1 MKYFIISL
9 FFIATFISAQWS
21 TDPAAPQSLG
31 SGVQAQV
38 AATSDGGVYVAW
50 LSNGNYHVYLQRMNS
65 LGEPQLGDNG
75 MVVSDNAN
83 ASWIAVYHLN
93 LAVDSEDN
101 AIITTVDQRTGVW
114 EVYAWKIAPD
124 GSMLWG
130 DDGVALTTASTSN
143 MSPRLTVLPDN
154 SVVVTCTHNDNTV
167 FFQRISATGALLWG
181 TGILIADNNANLLSP
196 QPIVSGN
203 GDVLIQWVRQTGP
216 VWAADSELYLQK
228 YDYDGNPQWSNPIV
242 AAGPVVFPMGNWS
255 QQSVADAD
263 SGSFSAWTE
272 MSGNAQSAVV
282 QHISGDGALSWT
294 GGVDLSAN
302 SSNFRMSPQ
311 LTVADDTQELMAVWR
326 EANGSQSQRGVY
338 AQCLDSSGNRLWG
351 ANGTAVVGLNSNY
364 DYLDLSVAGF
374 GDDLIA
380 AYIEQSVTM
389 NGDIYAA
396 RLDADGNYVWTGGA
410 ATVTNSG
417 SPKSDMMTGK
427 GPNCLFIAWT
437 ENGSVYAHCLLEDGT
452 LGAPDAG
459 GVLLVPSA
467 EYPTIQVAIDS
478 ASDGDMVLVADGI
491 YTGTG
496 NKELTW
502 NGNEKHITV
511 MSANGPDSCIIDLEG
526 SGRAFTFISGL
537 GDDAI
542 WITPEDVIAGFTIR
556 NGSSS
561 SYGGAIYCYYG
572 YQNDVSPTISN
583 CVFKNNTAD
592 YGGAI
597 TIDGGSSTI
606 TNCVFDSNSAD
617 YGGAVYI
624 GSAGGDSGPL
634 FQNCT
639 FLDNSADLHW
649 NGQGGAFY
657 LSNIST
663 SANCRIWNNNF
674 NGNSAPNGG
683 AIYFST
689 SSPDV
694 TENLFTNNS
703 ASTNGSV
710 LYIFNYYGPTI
721 SNCTIANNTGPE
733 AVYCYGFNG
742 TVEPVF
748 VNTIVRDDSSAFAFD
763 DTSQA
768 NPTISYC
775 NLEGGFPITGTDGGG
790 NIDADPLFCNPDS
803 GDYTLASNSPCIGSG
818 ENGANM
824 GAFGV
829 GCDAIFTPPELVINE
844 FLASNEACCI
854 DSSGDYDD
862 YIEIYNYG
870 DEAVDIGGLFI
881 TDEIGNYD
889 DYYQIPAGNDST
901 IIEPGD
907 FLLLWADKES
917 EQGVLH
923 VEIKLSSDGE
933 KIGLFMPDSTTVVDT
948 LTFGEQSDD
957 ISYGRYPDGSDT
969 WQLMNPTPGAA
980 NTQELSLDEALLIP
994 EVFVLRQNY
1003 PNPFNPITTLRYD
1016 LPEQANVNI
1025 IIYDMLGRQ
1034 VKSLINQTQDAG
1046 FKSVLW
1052 NATNDNDKP
1061 VSAGVYLYQI
1071 QAGEFVQTRKM
1082 VLLK

>member
-1 MKYFIISL
+1 
-9 FFIATFISAQWS
+9 
-21 TDPAAPQSLG
+21 
-31 SGVQAQV
+31 
-38 AATSDGGVYVAW
+38 
-50 LSNGNYHVYLQRMNS
+50 
-65 LGEPQLGDNG
+65 
-75 MVVSDNAN
+75 
-83 ASWIAVYHLN
+83 
-93 LAVDSEDN
+93 
-101 AIITTVDQRTGVW
+101 
-114 EVYAWKIAPD
+114 
-124 GSMLWG
+124 MLWG

-167 FFQRISATGALLWG
+167 FFQRISAAGALLWG

-294 GGVDLSAN
+294 GSVDLSAN

-338 AQCLDSSGNRLWG
+338 AQRLDSSGNRLWG

-380 AYIEQSVTM
+380 AYIEQSVNM

-427 GPNCLFIAWT
+427 GLGCLFIAWT
-437 ENGSVYAHCLLEDGT
+437 ENGSVYTHCLLEDGT

-459 GVLLVPSA
+459 GVLLVPS
-467 EYPTIQVAIDS
+467 EYPTIQAAIDS

-542 WITPEDVIAGFTIR
+542 WITPEDVIEGFTIS

-583 CVFKNNTAD
+583 CVFKNNTAV

-703 ASTNGSV
+703 ASTNAST
-710 LYIFNYYGPTI
+710 LYIYNYYGPTI

-775 NLEGGFPITGTDGGG
+775 NLEGGFPITGTVGGG

-803 GDYTLASNSPCIGSG
+803 GDYTLAENSPCVGTG
-818 ENGANM
+818 EDGANM
-824 GAFGV
+824 GTYGV
-829 GCDAIFTPPELVINE
+829 GCGPYNFTPTE
-844 FLASNEACCI
+844 FSLTEPSNNTAIMIDASNVDNGSITFSWDE
-854 DSSGDYDD
+854 SSDANDD
-862 YIEIYNYG
+862 LLLYLMR
-870 DEAVDIGGLFI
+870 AASA
-881 TDEIGNYD
+881 EIGNHGLDTNATSFSVAYAD
-889 DYYQIPAGNDST
+889 
-901 IIEPGD
+901 IIED
-907 FLLLWADKES
+907 MIENNVTVATLEWT
-917 EQGVLH
+917 VH
-923 VEIKLSSDGE
+923 VTDG
-933 KIGLFMPDSTTVVDT
+933 IDT
-948 LTFGEQSDD
+948 LEANNAPFTVTIDGGYAMSVYLESLL
-957 ISYGRYPDGSDT
+957 PDKF
-969 WQLMNPTPGAA
+969 A
-980 NTQELSLDEALLIP
+980 
-994 EVFVLRQNY
+994 FHQNF
-1003 PNPFNPITTLRYD
+1003 PNPFNPVTTLRYD
-1016 LPEQANVNI
+1016 LPENSFVNVT
-1025 IIYDMLGRQ
+1025 IYDMLGRGIRTL
-1034 VKSLINQTQDAG
+1034 VNTTQDAG
-1046 FKSVLW
+1046 FKSVIW
-1052 NATNDNDKP
+1052 NATNDFGKP

-1071 QAGEFVQTRKM
+1071 QAGDFIQTKKM

>member
-1 MKYFIISL
+1 MKRIIICLFFIISV
-9 FFIATFISAQWS
+9 TSAQWS

-31 SGVQAQV
+31 SGVYAQV

-50 LSNGNYHVYLQRMNS
+50 LSDGNYHVYLQRMNA

-75 MVVSDNAN
+75 MVVSDNTN

-167 FFQRISATGALLWG
+167 FFQRISAAGALLWG

-294 GGVDLSAN
+294 GSVDLSAN

-338 AQCLDSSGNRLWG
+338 AQRLDSSGNRLWG

-380 AYIEQSVTM
+380 AYIEQSVNM

-427 GPNCLFIAWT
+427 GLGCLFIAWT
-437 ENGSVYAHCLLEDGT
+437 ENGSVYTHCLLEDGT

-459 GVLLVPSA
+459 GVLLVPS
-467 EYPTIQVAIDS
+467 EYPTIQAAIDS

-542 WITPEDVIAGFTIR
+542 WITPEDVIEGFTIS

-583 CVFKNNTAD
+583 CVFKNNTAV

-703 ASTNGSV
+703 ASTNAST
-710 LYIFNYYGPTI
+710 LYIYNYYGPTI
-721 SNCTIANNTGPE
+721 SNCTITNNTGPE

-790 NIDADPLFCNPDS
+790 NIDADPLFCDPDS
-803 GDYTLASNSPCIGSG
+803 GDFTLAENSPCVGTG
-818 ENGANM
+818 EDGANM
-824 GAFGV
+824 GTYGV
-829 GCDAIFTPPELVINE
+829 GCGPYNFTPTE
-844 FLASNEACCI
+844 FSLTEPSNNTAIMIDASNVDNGSITFSWDE
-854 DSSGDYDD
+854 SSDANDD
-862 YIEIYNYG
+862 LLLYLMR
-870 DEAVDIGGLFI
+870 AASA
-881 TDEIGNYD
+881 EIGNHGLDTNATSFSVAYAD
-889 DYYQIPAGNDST
+889 
-901 IIEPGD
+901 IIED
-907 FLLLWADKES
+907 MIENNVTVATLEWT
-917 EQGVLH
+917 VH
-923 VEIKLSSDGE
+923 VTDG
-933 KIGLFMPDSTTVVDT
+933 IDT
-948 LTFGEQSDD
+948 LEANNAPFTVTIDGGYAMSVYLESLL
-957 ISYGRYPDGSDT
+957 PDKF
-969 WQLMNPTPGAA
+969 A
-980 NTQELSLDEALLIP
+980 
-994 EVFVLRQNY
+994 FHQNF
-1003 PNPFNPITTLRYD
+1003 PNPFNPVTTLRYD
-1016 LPEQANVNI
+1016 LPENSFVNVT
-1025 IIYDMLGRQ
+1025 IYDMLGRGIRTL
-1034 VKSLINQTQDAG
+1034 VNTTQDAG
-1046 FKSVLW
+1046 FKSVIW
-1052 NATNDNDKP
+1052 NATNDFGKP

-1071 QAGEFVQTRKM
+1071 QAGDFIQTKKM

>member
-1 MKYFIISL
+1 MKRIIICLFFIISV
-9 FFIATFISAQWS
+9 TSAQWS

-31 SGVQAQV
+31 SGVYAQV

-50 LSNGNYHVYLQRMNS
+50 LSDGNYHVYLQRMNA

-75 MVVSDNAN
+75 MVVSDNTN

-167 FFQRISATGALLWG
+167 FFQRISAAGALLWG

-294 GGVDLSAN
+294 GSVDLSAN

-338 AQCLDSSGNRLWG
+338 AQRLDSSGNRLWG

-380 AYIEQSVTM
+380 AYIEQSVNM

-427 GPNCLFIAWT
+427 GLGCLFIAWT
-437 ENGSVYAHCLLEDGT
+437 ENGSVYTHCLLEDGT

-459 GVLLVPSA
+459 GVLLVPS
-467 EYPTIQVAIDS
+467 EYPTIQAAIDS

-542 WITPEDVIAGFTIR
+542 WITPEDVIEGFTIS

-583 CVFKNNTAD
+583 CVFKNNTAV

-703 ASTNGSV
+703 ASTNAST
-710 LYIFNYYGPTI
+710 LYIYNYYGPTI

-790 NIDADPLFCNPDS
+790 NIDADPLFCDPDS
-803 GDYTLASNSPCIGSG
+803 GDFTLAENSPCVGTG
-818 ENGANM
+818 EDGANM
-824 GAFGV
+824 GTYGV
-829 GCDAIFTPPELVINE
+829 GCGPYNFTPTE
-844 FLASNEACCI
+844 FSLTEPSNNTAIMIDASNVDNGSITFSWDE
-854 DSSGDYDD
+854 SSDANDD
-862 YIEIYNYG
+862 LLLYLMR
-870 DEAVDIGGLFI
+870 AASA
-881 TDEIGNYD
+881 EIGNHGLDTNATSFSVAYAD
-889 DYYQIPAGNDST
+889 
-901 IIEPGD
+901 IIED
-907 FLLLWADKES
+907 MIENNVTVATLEWT
-917 EQGVLH
+917 VH
-923 VEIKLSSDGE
+923 VTDG
-933 KIGLFMPDSTTVVDT
+933 IDT
-948 LTFGEQSDD
+948 LEANNAPFTVTIDGGYAMSVYLESLL
-957 ISYGRYPDGSDT
+957 PDKF
-969 WQLMNPTPGAA
+969 
-980 NTQELSLDEALLIP
+980 ALH
-994 EVFVLRQNY
+994 QNY
-1003 PNPFNPITTLRYD
+1003 PNPFNPITTLLYD
-1016 LPEQANVNI
+1016 LPENSFVNVT
-1025 IIYDMLGRQ
+1025 IYDMLGRGIRTL
-1034 VKSLINQTQDAG
+1034 VNTTQDAG
-1046 FKSVLW
+1046 FKSVIW
-1052 NATNDNDKP
+1052 NATNDFGKP

-1071 QAGEFVQTRKM
+1071 QAGDFIQTKKM

>member
-1 MKYFIISL
+1 MKRIIICLFFIISV
-9 FFIATFISAQWS
+9 TSAQWS

-31 SGVQAQV
+31 SGVYAQV

-50 LSNGNYHVYLQRMNS
+50 LSDGNYHVYLQRMNA

-167 FFQRISATGALLWG
+167 FFQRISAAGALLWG

-294 GGVDLSAN
+294 GSVDLSAN

-338 AQCLDSSGNRLWG
+338 AQRLDSSGNRLWG

-380 AYIEQSVTM
+380 AYIEQSVNM

-427 GPNCLFIAWT
+427 GLGCLFIAWT
-437 ENGSVYAHCLLEDGT
+437 ENGSVYTHCLLEDGT

-459 GVLLVPSA
+459 GVLLVPS
-467 EYPTIQVAIDS
+467 EYPTIQAAIDS

-775 NLEGGFPITGTDGGG
+775 NLEGGFPITGTVGGG

-803 GDYTLASNSPCIGSG
+803 GDYTLAENSPCVGTG
-818 ENGANM
+818 EDGANM
-824 GAFGV
+824 GTYGV
-829 GCDAIFTPPELVINE
+829 GCGPYNFTPTE
-844 FLASNEACCI
+844 FSLTEPSNNTAIMIDASNVDNGSITFSWDE
-854 DSSGDYDD
+854 SSDANDD
-862 YIEIYNYG
+862 LLLYLMR
-870 DEAVDIGGLFI
+870 AASA
-881 TDEIGNYD
+881 EIGNHGLDTNATSFSVAYAD
-889 DYYQIPAGNDST
+889 
-901 IIEPGD
+901 IIED
-907 FLLLWADKES
+907 MIENNVTVATLEWT
-917 EQGVLH
+917 VH
-923 VEIKLSSDGE
+923 VTDG
-933 KIGLFMPDSTTVVDT
+933 IDT
-948 LTFGEQSDD
+948 LEANNAPFTVTIDGGYAMSVYLESLL
-957 ISYGRYPDGSDT
+957 PDKF
-969 WQLMNPTPGAA
+969 A
-980 NTQELSLDEALLIP
+980 
-994 EVFVLRQNY
+994 FHQNF
-1003 PNPFNPITTLRYD
+1003 PNPFNPVTTLRYD
-1016 LPEQANVNI
+1016 LPENSFVNVT
-1025 IIYDMLGRQ
+1025 IYDMLGRGIRTL
-1034 VKSLINQTQDAG
+1034 VNTTQDAG
-1046 FKSVLW
+1046 FKSVIW
-1052 NATNDNDKP
+1052 NATNDFGKP

-1071 QAGEFVQTRKM
+1071 QAGDFIQTKKM

>member
-1 MKYFIISL
+1 MKRIIICLFFIISV
-9 FFIATFISAQWS
+9 TSAQWS

-31 SGVQAQV
+31 SGVYAQV

-50 LSNGNYHVYLQRMNS
+50 LSDGNYHVYLQRMNA

-294 GGVDLSAN
+294 GSVDLSAN

-338 AQCLDSSGNRLWG
+338 AQRLDSSGNRLWG

-380 AYIEQSVTM
+380 AYIEQSVNM

-427 GPNCLFIAWT
+427 GLGCLFIAWT
-437 ENGSVYAHCLLEDGT
+437 ENGSVYTHCLLEDGT

-459 GVLLVPSA
+459 GVLLVPS
-467 EYPTIQVAIDS
+467 EYPTIQAAIDS

-542 WITPEDVIAGFTIR
+542 WITPEDVIEGFTIS

-775 NLEGGFPITGTDGGG
+775 NLEGGFPITGTVGGG

-803 GDYTLASNSPCIGSG
+803 GDYTLAENSPCVGTG
-818 ENGANM
+818 EDGANM
-824 GAFGV
+824 GTYGV
-829 GCDAIFTPPELVINE
+829 GCGPYNFTPTE
-844 FLASNEACCI
+844 FSLTEPSNNTAIMIDASNVDNGSITFSWDE
-854 DSSGDYDD
+854 SSDANDD
-862 YIEIYNYG
+862 LLLYLMR
-870 DEAVDIGGLFI
+870 AASA
-881 TDEIGNYD
+881 EIGNHGLDTNATSFSVAYAD
-889 DYYQIPAGNDST
+889 
-901 IIEPGD
+901 IIED
-907 FLLLWADKES
+907 MIENNVTVATLEWT
-917 EQGVLH
+917 VH
-923 VEIKLSSDGE
+923 VTDG
-933 KIGLFMPDSTTVVDT
+933 IDT
-948 LTFGEQSDD
+948 LEANNAPFTVTIDGGYAMSVYLESLL
-957 ISYGRYPDGSDT
+957 PDKF
-969 WQLMNPTPGAA
+969 A
-980 NTQELSLDEALLIP
+980 
-994 EVFVLRQNY
+994 FHQNF
-1003 PNPFNPITTLRYD
+1003 PNPFNPVTTLRYD
-1016 LPEQANVNI
+1016 LPENSFVNVT
-1025 IIYDMLGRQ
+1025 IYDMLGRGIRTL
-1034 VKSLINQTQDAG
+1034 VNTTQDAG
-1046 FKSVLW
+1046 FKSVIW
-1052 NATNDNDKP
+1052 NATNDFGKP

-1071 QAGEFVQTRKM
+1071 QAGDFIQTKKM

>member
-1 MKYFIISL
+1 MKRIIICLFFIISV
-9 FFIATFISAQWS
+9 TSAQWS

-31 SGVQAQV
+31 SGVYAQV

-50 LSNGNYHVYLQRMNS
+50 LSDGNYHVYLQRMNA

-75 MVVSDNAN
+75 MVVSDNTN

-167 FFQRISATGALLWG
+167 FFQRISAAGALLWG

-294 GGVDLSAN
+294 GSVDLSAN

-338 AQCLDSSGNRLWG
+338 AQRLDSSGNRLWG

-427 GPNCLFIAWT
+427 GLGCLFIAWT
-437 ENGSVYAHCLLEDGT
+437 ENGSVYTHCLLEDGT

-459 GVLLVPSA
+459 S
-467 EYPTIQVAIDS
+467 
-478 ASDGDMVLVADGI
+478 
-491 YTGTG
+491 
-496 NKELTW
+496 
-502 NGNEKHITV
+502 
-511 MSANGPDSCIIDLEG
+511 PDC
-526 SGRAFTFISGL
+526 
-537 GDDAI
+537 
-542 WITPEDVIAGFTIR
+542 
-556 NGSSS
+556 
-561 SYGGAIYCYYG
+561 
-572 YQNDVSPTISN
+572 
-583 CVFKNNTAD
+583 TAD
-592 YGGAI
+592 
-597 TIDGGSSTI
+597 D
-606 TNCVFDSNSAD
+606 
-617 YGGAVYI
+617 
-624 GSAGGDSGPL
+624 
-634 FQNCT
+634 
-639 FLDNSADLHW
+639 
-649 NGQGGAFY
+649 
-657 LSNIST
+657 
-663 SANCRIWNNNF
+663 
-674 NGNSAPNGG
+674 
-683 AIYFST
+683 
-689 SSPDV
+689 
-694 TENLFTNNS
+694 
-703 ASTNGSV
+703 
-710 LYIFNYYGPTI
+710 
-721 SNCTIANNTGPE
+721 
-733 AVYCYGFNG
+733 
-742 TVEPVF
+742 
-748 VNTIVRDDSSAFAFD
+748 
-763 DTSQA
+763 
-768 NPTISYC
+768 
-775 NLEGGFPITGTDGGG
+775 GTDGVELWGECYSIENTEFLYLAQSGLSGPIPPEIGDLINLRELSLWGNNLSGEIPSSIGNLNNLEYLWLGEYNNLTG
-790 NIDADPLFCNPDS
+790 NI
-803 GDYTLASNSPCIGSG
+803 
-818 ENGANM
+818 
-824 GAFGV
+824 
-829 GCDAIFTPPELVINE
+829 PPEI
-844 FLASNEACCI
+844 
-854 DSSGDYDD
+854 GDLT
-862 YIEIYNYG
+862 NLR
-870 DEAVDIGGLFI
+870 ALDIWGNNLNGTI
-881 TDEIGNYD
+881 PPEIGNLTNLEILWLHGNSISGE
-889 DYYQIPAGNDST
+889 IPSEIGYLVDLEYLHLGWNSLTGHIPEDIGNLINLRELILISNSFT
-901 IIEPGD
+901 GEIPSGIANMEY
-907 FLLLWADKES
+907 LTAL
-917 EQGVLH
+917 VLGGNSFSGGIPL
-923 VEIKLSSDGE
+923 EIFNL
-933 KIGLFMPDSTTVVDT
+933 
-948 LTFGEQSDD
+948 QS
-957 ISYGRYPDGSDT
+957 
-969 WQLMNPTPGAA
+969 LE
-980 NTQELSLDEALLIP
+980 ELSLWGNNFSGEIPVEIGNLLNLERLWIDGNSFSGPIP
-994 EVFVLRQNY
+994 ESIGDLQNIYSINISYNQFSGEIPESICNLGLDWGQWDDYVTNGISNNNLCPPYPECISPTDIGYQDTSNCEQVSIIDGTLPITYNLYNAY
-1003 PNPFNPITTLRYD
+1003 PNPFNPATTLQYD
-1016 LPEQANVNI
+1016 LPEDGFVNI
-1025 IIYDMLGRQ
+1025 TIYDMLGRQ

-1052 NATNDNDKP
+1052 NATNDYGKP

-1071 QAGEFVQTRKM
+1071 QAGEFVQTKIHEQS
-1082 VLLK
+1082 

>member
-1 MKYFIISL
+1 MISESGAL
-9 FFIATFISAQWS
+9 QW
-21 TDPAAPQSLG
+21 G
-31 SGVQAQV
+31 
-38 AATSDGGVYVAW
+38 DGGIHIED
-50 LSNGNYHVYLQRMNS
+50 ST
-65 LGEPQLGDNG
+65 GDL
-75 MVVSDNAN
+75 
-83 ASWIAVYHLN
+83 LN
-93 LAVDSEDN
+93 PIPL
-101 AIITTVDQRTGVW
+101 TVDGT
-114 EVYAWKIAPD
+114 
-124 GSMLWG
+124 
-130 DDGVALTTASTSN
+130 N
-143 MSPRLTVLPDN
+143 VL
-154 SVVVTCTHNDNTV
+154 
-167 FFQRISATGALLWG
+167 L
-181 TGILIADNNANLLSP
+181 
-196 QPIVSGN
+196 
-203 GDVLIQWVRQTGP
+203 QWNHQTGP
-216 VWAADSELYLQK
+216 FWAPDSKLYLQK
-228 YDYDGNPQWSNPIV
+228 YDSSGIELWDSPV
-242 AAGPVVFPMGNWS
+242 VVVGPVVFPTGNYS
-255 QQSVADAD
+255 QESVGDHTG
-263 SGSFSAWTE
+263 GSFSAWTQ
-272 MSGNAQSAVV
+272 MAGSNQSAIA
-282 QHISGDGALSWT
+282 QHISGT
-294 GGVDLSAN
+294 GEIVWGNAVEFSTN
-302 SSNFRMSPQ
+302 SSHFRTNPRTS
-311 LTVADDTQELMAVWR
+311 VAVDSSALMAAWT
-326 EANGSQSQRGVY
+326 ESNGSQSQRGVY
-338 AQCLDSSGNRLWG
+338 AQRLDSSGNRLWG
-351 ANGTAVVGLNSNY
+351 ANGTAVVELNSNY
-364 DYLDLSVAGF
+364 EYLDLSVASF

-380 AYIEQSVTM
+380 AYIEQSVNM

-427 GPNCLFIAWT
+427 GLGCLFIAWT
-437 ENGSVYAHCLLEDGT
+437 ENGSVYTHCLLEDGT

-459 GVLLVPSA
+459 GVLLVPS
-467 EYPTIQVAIDS
+467 EYPTIQAAIDS

-542 WITPEDVIAGFTIR
+542 WITPEDVIEGFTIS

-710 LYIFNYYGPTI
+710 LYIYNYYGPTI

-790 NIDADPLFCNPDS
+790 NIDADPLFCDPDS
-803 GDYTLASNSPCIGSG
+803 GDFTLAENSPCVGTG
-818 ENGANM
+818 EDGANM
-824 GAFGV
+824 GTYGV
-829 GCDAIFTPPELVINE
+829 GCGPYNFTPTE
-844 FLASNEACCI
+844 FSLTEPSNNTAIMIDASNVDNGSITFSWDE
-854 DSSGDYDD
+854 SSDANDD
-862 YIEIYNYG
+862 LLLYLMR
-870 DEAVDIGGLFI
+870 AASA
-881 TDEIGNYD
+881 EIGNHGLDTNATSFSVAYAD
-889 DYYQIPAGNDST
+889 
-901 IIEPGD
+901 IIED
-907 FLLLWADKES
+907 MIENNVTVATLEWT
-917 EQGVLH
+917 VH
-923 VEIKLSSDGE
+923 VTDG
-933 KIGLFMPDSTTVVDT
+933 IDT
-948 LTFGEQSDD
+948 LEANNAPFTVTIDGGYAMSVYLESLL
-957 ISYGRYPDGSDT
+957 PDKF
-969 WQLMNPTPGAA
+969 A
-980 NTQELSLDEALLIP
+980 
-994 EVFVLRQNY
+994 FHQNF
-1003 PNPFNPITTLRYD
+1003 PNPFNPVTTLRYD
-1016 LPEQANVNI
+1016 LPENSFVNVT
-1025 IIYDMLGRQ
+1025 IYDMLGRGIRTL
-1034 VKSLINQTQDAG
+1034 VNTTQDAG
-1046 FKSVLW
+1046 FKSVIW
-1052 NATNDNDKP
+1052 NATNDFGKP

-1071 QAGEFVQTRKM
+1071 QAGDFIQTKKM

>member
-1 MKYFIISL
+1 MKRIIICLFFIISV
-9 FFIATFISAQWS
+9 TSAQWS

-31 SGVQAQV
+31 SGVYAQV

-50 LSNGNYHVYLQRMNS
+50 LSDGNYHVYLQRMNA

-75 MVVSDNAN
+75 MVVSDNTN

-167 FFQRISATGALLWG
+167 FFQRISAAGALLWG

-294 GGVDLSAN
+294 GSVDLSAN

-338 AQCLDSSGNRLWG
+338 AQRLDSSGNRLWG

-380 AYIEQSVTM
+380 AYIEQSVNM

-427 GPNCLFIAWT
+427 GLGCLFIAWT
-437 ENGSVYAHCLLEDGT
+437 ENGSVYTHCLLEDGT

-459 GVLLVPSA
+459 GVLLVPS
-467 EYPTIQVAIDS
+467 EYPTIQAAIDS

-542 WITPEDVIAGFTIR
+542 WITPEDVIEGFTIS

-583 CVFKNNTAD
+583 CVFKNNTAV

-703 ASTNGSV
+703 ASTNAST
-710 LYIFNYYGPTI
+710 LYIYNYYGPTI
-721 SNCTIANNTGPE
+721 SNCTITNNTGPE

-790 NIDADPLFCNPDS
+790 NIDADPLFCDPDS
-803 GDYTLASNSPCIGSG
+803 GDFTLAENSPCVGTG
-818 ENGANM
+818 EDGANM
-824 GAFGV
+824 GTYGV
-829 GCDAIFTPPELVINE
+829 GCGPYNFTPTE
-844 FLASNEACCI
+844 FSLTEPSNNTAIMIDASNVDNGSITFSWDE
-854 DSSGDYDD
+854 SSDANDD
-862 YIEIYNYG
+862 LLLYLMR
-870 DEAVDIGGLFI
+870 AASA
-881 TDEIGNYD
+881 EIGNHGLDTNATSFSVAYAD
-889 DYYQIPAGNDST
+889 
-901 IIEPGD
+901 IIED
-907 FLLLWADKES
+907 MIENNVTVATLEWT
-917 EQGVLH
+917 VH
-923 VEIKLSSDGE
+923 VTDG
-933 KIGLFMPDSTTVVDT
+933 IDT
-948 LTFGEQSDD
+948 LEANNAPFTVTIDGGYAMSVYLESLL
-957 ISYGRYPDGSDT
+957 PDKF
-969 WQLMNPTPGAA
+969 A
-980 NTQELSLDEALLIP
+980 
-994 EVFVLRQNY
+994 FHQNF
-1003 PNPFNPITTLRYD
+1003 PNPFNPVTTLRYD
-1016 LPEQANVNI
+1016 LPENSFVNVT
-1025 IIYDMLGRQ
+1025 IYDMLGREIR
-1034 VKSLINQTQDAG
+1034 SLVNTTQDAG
-1046 FKSVLW
+1046 FKSVIW
-1052 NATNDNDKP
+1052 NATNDFGKP

-1071 QAGEFVQTRKM
+1071 QAGDFIQTKKM

>member
-1 MKYFIISL
+1 
-9 FFIATFISAQWS
+9 
-21 TDPAAPQSLG
+21 
-31 SGVQAQV
+31 
-38 AATSDGGVYVAW
+38 
-50 LSNGNYHVYLQRMNS
+50 MNA

-75 MVVSDNAN
+75 MVVSDNTN

-167 FFQRISATGALLWG
+167 FFQRISAAGALLWG

-294 GGVDLSAN
+294 GSVDLSAN

-338 AQCLDSSGNRLWG
+338 AQRLDSSGNRLWG

-380 AYIEQSVTM
+380 AYIEQSVNM

-427 GPNCLFIAWT
+427 GLGCLFIAWT
-437 ENGSVYAHCLLEDGT
+437 ENGSVYTHCLLEDGT

-459 GVLLVPSA
+459 GVLLVPS
-467 EYPTIQVAIDS
+467 EYPTIQAAIDS

-542 WITPEDVIAGFTIR
+542 WITPEDVIEGFTIS

-583 CVFKNNTAD
+583 CVFKNNTAV

-703 ASTNGSV
+703 ASTNAST
-710 LYIFNYYGPTI
+710 LYIYNYYGPTI
-721 SNCTIANNTGPE
+721 SNCTITNNTGPE

-790 NIDADPLFCNPDS
+790 NIDADPLFCDPDS
-803 GDYTLASNSPCIGSG
+803 GDFTLAENSPCVGTG
-818 ENGANM
+818 EDGANM
-824 GAFGV
+824 GTYGV
-829 GCDAIFTPPELVINE
+829 GCGPYNFTPTE
-844 FLASNEACCI
+844 FSLTEPSNNTAIMIDASNVDNGSITFSWDE
-854 DSSGDYDD
+854 SSDANDD
-862 YIEIYNYG
+862 LLLYLMR
-870 DEAVDIGGLFI
+870 AASA
-881 TDEIGNYD
+881 EIGNHGLDTNATSFSVAYAD
-889 DYYQIPAGNDST
+889 
-901 IIEPGD
+901 IIED
-907 FLLLWADKES
+907 MIENNVTVATLEWT
-917 EQGVLH
+917 VH
-923 VEIKLSSDGE
+923 VTDG
-933 KIGLFMPDSTTVVDT
+933 IDT
-948 LTFGEQSDD
+948 LEANNAPFTVTIDGGYAMSVYLESLL
-957 ISYGRYPDGSDT
+957 PDKF
-969 WQLMNPTPGAA
+969 A
-980 NTQELSLDEALLIP
+980 
-994 EVFVLRQNY
+994 FHQNF
-1003 PNPFNPITTLRYD
+1003 PNPFNPVTTLRYD
-1016 LPEQANVNI
+1016 LPENSFVNVT
-1025 IIYDMLGRQ
+1025 IYDMLGRGIRTL
-1034 VKSLINQTQDAG
+1034 VNTTQDAG
-1046 FKSVLW
+1046 FKSVIW
-1052 NATNDNDKP
+1052 NATNDFGKP

-1071 QAGEFVQTRKM
+1071 QAGDFIQTKKM

>member
-1 MKYFIISL
+1 MKRIIICLFFIISV
-9 FFIATFISAQWS
+9 TSAQWS

-31 SGVQAQV
+31 SGVYAQV

-50 LSNGNYHVYLQRMNS
+50 LSDGNYHVYLQRMNA

-75 MVVSDNAN
+75 MVVSDNTN

-167 FFQRISATGALLWG
+167 FFQRISAAGALLWG

-294 GGVDLSAN
+294 GSVDLSAN

-338 AQCLDSSGNRLWG
+338 AQRLDSSGNRLWG

-380 AYIEQSVTM
+380 AYIEQSVNM

-427 GPNCLFIAWT
+427 GLGCLFIAWT
-437 ENGSVYAHCLLEDGT
+437 ENGSVYTHCLLEDGT

-459 GVLLVPSA
+459 GVLLVPS
-467 EYPTIQVAIDS
+467 EYPTIQAAIDS

-542 WITPEDVIAGFTIR
+542 WITPEDVIEGFTIS

-583 CVFKNNTAD
+583 CVFKNNTAV

-703 ASTNGSV
+703 ASTNAST
-710 LYIFNYYGPTI
+710 LYIYNYYGPTI
-721 SNCTIANNTGPE
+721 SNCTITNNTGPE

-790 NIDADPLFCNPDS
+790 NIDADPLFCDPDS
-803 GDYTLASNSPCIGSG
+803 GDFTLAENSPCVGTG
-818 ENGANM
+818 EDGANM
-824 GAFGV
+824 GTYGV
-829 GCDAIFTPPELVINE
+829 GCGPYNFTPTE
-844 FLASNEACCI
+844 FSLTEPSNNTAIMIDASNVDNGSITFSWDE
-854 DSSGDYDD
+854 SSDANDD
-862 YIEIYNYG
+862 LLLYLMR
-870 DEAVDIGGLFI
+870 AASA
-881 TDEIGNYD
+881 EIGNHGLDTNATSFSVAYAD
-889 DYYQIPAGNDST
+889 
-901 IIEPGD
+901 IIED
-907 FLLLWADKES
+907 MIENNVTVATLEWT
-917 EQGVLH
+917 VH
-923 VEIKLSSDGE
+923 VTDG
-933 KIGLFMPDSTTVVDT
+933 IDT
-948 LTFGEQSDD
+948 LEANNAPFTVTIDGGYAMSVYLESLL
-957 ISYGRYPDGSDT
+957 PDKF
-969 WQLMNPTPGAA
+969 A
-980 NTQELSLDEALLIP
+980 
-994 EVFVLRQNY
+994 FHQNF
-1003 PNPFNPITTLRYD
+1003 PNPFNPCNDTSLR
-1016 LPEQANVNI
+1016 
-1025 IIYDMLGRQ
+1025 
-1034 VKSLINQTQDAG
+1034 
-1046 FKSVLW
+1046 
-1052 NATNDNDKP
+1052 
-1061 VSAGVYLYQI
+1061 SAG
-1071 QAGEFVQTRKM
+1071 E
-1082 VLLK
+1082 

>member
-1 MKYFIISL
+1 
-9 FFIATFISAQWS
+9 
-21 TDPAAPQSLG
+21 
-31 SGVQAQV
+31 
-38 AATSDGGVYVAW
+38 
-50 LSNGNYHVYLQRMNS
+50 
-65 LGEPQLGDNG
+65 
-75 MVVSDNAN
+75 
-83 ASWIAVYHLN
+83 
-93 LAVDSEDN
+93 
-101 AIITTVDQRTGVW
+101 
-114 EVYAWKIAPD
+114 
-124 GSMLWG
+124 
-130 DDGVALTTASTSN
+130 
-143 MSPRLTVLPDN
+143 
-154 SVVVTCTHNDNTV
+154 
-167 FFQRISATGALLWG
+167 
-181 TGILIADNNANLLSP
+181 
-196 QPIVSGN
+196 
-203 GDVLIQWVRQTGP
+203 QTGP

-294 GGVDLSAN
+294 GSVDLSAN

-338 AQCLDSSGNRLWG
+338 AQRLDSSGNRLWG

-703 ASTNGSV
+703 ASTNAST
-710 LYIFNYYGPTI
+710 LYIYNYYGPTI
-721 SNCTIANNTGPE
+721 SNCTITNNTGPE

-790 NIDADPLFCNPDS
+790 NIDADPLFCDPDS
-803 GDYTLASNSPCIGSG
+803 GDFTLAENSPCVGTG
-818 ENGANM
+818 EDGANM
-824 GAFGV
+824 GTYGV
-829 GCDAIFTPPELVINE
+829 GCGPYNFTPTE
-844 FLASNEACCI
+844 FSLTEPSNNTAIMIDASNVDNGSITFSWDE
-854 DSSGDYDD
+854 SSDANDD
-862 YIEIYNYG
+862 LLLYLMR
-870 DEAVDIGGLFI
+870 AASA
-881 TDEIGNYD
+881 EIGNHGLDTNATSFSVAYAD
-889 DYYQIPAGNDST
+889 
-901 IIEPGD
+901 IIED
-907 FLLLWADKES
+907 MIENNVTVATLEWT
-917 EQGVLH
+917 VH
-923 VEIKLSSDGE
+923 VTDG
-933 KIGLFMPDSTTVVDT
+933 IDT
-948 LTFGEQSDD
+948 LEANNAPFTVTIDGGYAMSVYLESLL
-957 ISYGRYPDGSDT
+957 PDKF
-969 WQLMNPTPGAA
+969 A
-980 NTQELSLDEALLIP
+980 
-994 EVFVLRQNY
+994 FHQNF
-1003 PNPFNPITTLRYD
+1003 PNPFNPVTTLRYD
-1016 LPEQANVNI
+1016 LPENSFVNVT
-1025 IIYDMLGRQ
+1025 IYDMLGRGIRTL
-1034 VKSLINQTQDAG
+1034 VNTTQDAG
-1046 FKSVLW
+1046 FKSVIW
-1052 NATNDNDKP
+1052 NATNDFGKP

-1071 QAGEFVQTRKM
+1071 QAGDFIQTKKM

>member
-1 MKYFIISL
+1 
-9 FFIATFISAQWS
+9 
-21 TDPAAPQSLG
+21 
-31 SGVQAQV
+31 
-38 AATSDGGVYVAW
+38 
-50 LSNGNYHVYLQRMNS
+50 
-65 LGEPQLGDNG
+65 
-75 MVVSDNAN
+75 
-83 ASWIAVYHLN
+83 
-93 LAVDSEDN
+93 
-101 AIITTVDQRTGVW
+101 
-114 EVYAWKIAPD
+114 
-124 GSMLWG
+124 
-130 DDGVALTTASTSN
+130 
-143 MSPRLTVLPDN
+143 
-154 SVVVTCTHNDNTV
+154 
-167 FFQRISATGALLWG
+167 
-181 TGILIADNNANLLSP
+181 
-196 QPIVSGN
+196 
-203 GDVLIQWVRQTGP
+203 
-216 VWAADSELYLQK
+216 LYLQK

-294 GGVDLSAN
+294 GSVDLSAN

-338 AQCLDSSGNRLWG
+338 AQRLDSSGNRLWG

-380 AYIEQSVTM
+380 AYIEQSVNM

-427 GPNCLFIAWT
+427 GLGCLFIAWT
-437 ENGSVYAHCLLEDGT
+437 ENGSVYTHCLLEDGT

-459 GVLLVPSA
+459 GVLLVPS
-467 EYPTIQVAIDS
+467 EYPTIQAAIDS

-542 WITPEDVIAGFTIR
+542 WITPEDVIEGFTIS

-583 CVFKNNTAD
+583 CVFKNNTAV

-703 ASTNGSV
+703 ASTNAST
-710 LYIFNYYGPTI
+710 LYIYNYYGPTI
-721 SNCTIANNTGPE
+721 SNCTITNNTGPE

-790 NIDADPLFCNPDS
+790 NIDADPLFCDPDS
-803 GDYTLASNSPCIGSG
+803 GDFTLAENSPCVGTG
-818 ENGANM
+818 EDGANM
-824 GAFGV
+824 GTYGV
-829 GCDAIFTPPELVINE
+829 GCGPYNFTPTE
-844 FLASNEACCI
+844 FSLTEPSNNTAIMIDASNVDNGSITFSWDE
-854 DSSGDYDD
+854 SSDANDD
-862 YIEIYNYG
+862 LLLYLMR
-870 DEAVDIGGLFI
+870 AASA
-881 TDEIGNYD
+881 EIGNHGLDTNATSFSVAYAD
-889 DYYQIPAGNDST
+889 
-901 IIEPGD
+901 IIED
-907 FLLLWADKES
+907 MIENNVTVATLEWT
-917 EQGVLH
+917 VH
-923 VEIKLSSDGE
+923 VTDG
-933 KIGLFMPDSTTVVDT
+933 IDT
-948 LTFGEQSDD
+948 LEANNAPFTVTIDGGYAMSVYLESLL
-957 ISYGRYPDGSDT
+957 PDKF
-969 WQLMNPTPGAA
+969 A
-980 NTQELSLDEALLIP
+980 
-994 EVFVLRQNY
+994 FHQNF
-1003 PNPFNPITTLRYD
+1003 PNPFNPVTTLRYD
-1016 LPEQANVNI
+1016 LPENSFVNVT
-1025 IIYDMLGRQ
+1025 IYDMLGRGIRTL
-1034 VKSLINQTQDAG
+1034 VNTTQDAG
-1046 FKSVLW
+1046 FKSVIW
-1052 NATNDNDKP
+1052 NATNDFGKP

-1071 QAGEFVQTRKM
+1071 QAGDFIQTKKM